1 MKKLAL
7 ALMIAFGFATFAS
20 LAADKAPA
28 KPAKAPAVKSAA
40 KPAPKAAK

>member
-7 ALMIAFGFATFAS
+7 ALVVAFGFATFAS
-20 LAADKAPA
+20 LAADKA
-28 KPAKAPAVKSAA
+28 PAKAPAVKSAA